1 MTGHRN
7 GEAGMDILWRRAI
20 VPIIALGVAAALD
33 AAMWQVLA
41 PGGWTAAKLLVATG
55 FFVAT
60 PWVGF
65 CAAQGIIGF
74 TLLLRNGIPP
84 DPPPIPGEVL
94 PMTALAVTV
103 RSEDMDQVLP
113 PLAAL
118 LADLAAA
125 GVGDRFVAC
134 ILSDTPEAQ
143 AAAEA
148 AAIARFAF
156 PLRYRRRTSN
166 DRFKAGNIMDFLD
179 HHAAGLEAMVVLDAD
194 SRMSAAAVLRLVRT
208 LHRDPN
214 LAIVQHL
221 AVGLPATAA
230 FPRLF
235 QFGMRAG
242 MRTWATA
249 LAWWQAD
256 ESCYW
261 GHNAA
266 IRIAAFR
273 WRARLPLL
281 PDGRP
286 ILSHDQ
292 IEAAMLAGAGW
303 GVRLL
308 AVEDGSAEANPPALP
323 EFVRRE
329 MRWLAGN
336 LEYRHLLRMD
346 GLRPMGR
353 WQLVQA
359 ILLFGCSPFYLLVL
373 AGAALAAA
381 TDRTSPFPAG
391 WAAVVT
397 LGWAVAIYAPKL
409 LGYLEVMLS
418 ASQRRRYGGAGRFMA
433 GVGLETAFALLI
445 DPITLVNKTATVV
458 RLLAGRPSGWAPQN
472 RGDRGVS
479 WMEAARLFWPH
490 TLLGCAAFAGL
501 AAAGPLAV
509 AWAVPL
515 AGGLLVA
522 IPFCV
527 ATSSATA
534 AGLLRDWRLAAIPEE
549 LTAATCAGTT
559 GHVPADSPAGNRTP
573 HTPGGDRTP
582 PPGG

>member
-1 MTGHRN
+1 
-7 GEAGMDILWRRAI
+7 MDPFWRRAL
-20 VPIIALGVAAALD
+20 VPVIALCVAAALD
-33 AAMWQVLA
+33 AALWQVLA
-41 PGGWTAAKLLVATG
+41 PGGWTLAKLLVAIG
-55 FFVAT
+55 FFAAT

-65 CAAQGIIGF
+65 CAAQGLIGF
-74 TLLLRNGIPP
+74 ALLRRQPVPP
-84 DPPPIPGEVL
+84 DPPAIAGEVL

-103 RSEDMDQVLP
+103 RSEDLVQVLP
-113 PLAAL
+113 PLGVL
-118 LADLAAA
+118 MADLEAA
-125 GVGDRFVAC
+125 GVGGRFALCV
-134 ILSDTPEAQ
+134 LSDTPAEG
-143 AAAEA
+143 AAEEE
-148 AAIARFAF
+148 AAIAAF
-156 PLRYRRRTSN
+156 PYPVRYRRRASN
-166 DRFKAGNIMDFLD
+166 AGFKAGNIMDFLD
-179 HHAAGLEAMVVLDAD
+179 HHAAGCEAMVTLDAD

-266 IRIAAFR
+266 IRIAPFR

-281 PDGRP
+281 PGGQT

-292 IEAAMLAGAGW
+292 VEAAMLAGAGW

-336 LEYRHLLRMD
+336 LEYRHLLGMP
-346 GLRPMGR
+346 GLRAMGR

-359 ILLFGCSPFYLLVL
+359 ILLFGCSPFYMLVL

-381 TDRTSPFPAG
+381 TDRDLPFPAG
-391 WAAVVT
+391 WALVT
-397 LGWAVAIYAPKL
+397 SLGWAVAIYLPKL

-418 ASQRRRYGGAGRFMA
+418 ARERARYGGGARFAA
-433 GVGLETAFALLI
+433 GVGLETAFSLLI
-445 DPITLVNKTATVV
+445 DPVTLVNKTATVI
-458 RLLAGRPSGWAPQN
+458 RLLAGRPSGRVPQN

-479 WMEAARLFWPH
+479 WREATTLFWPH
-490 TLLGCAAFAGL
+490 TLLGLVVFAGF
-501 AAAGPLAV
+501 AAAGPVAV
-509 AWAVPL
+509 LWALPL
-515 AGGLLVA
+515 AGGLPFA

-527 ATSSATA
+527 VTSSPR
-534 AGLLRDWRLAAIPEE
+534 AGAFLRRHRLAAIPEE
-549 LTAATCAGTT
+549 IGT
-559 GHVPADSPAGNRTP
+559 GPRR
-573 HTPGGDRTP
+573 DR
-582 PPGG
+582 G